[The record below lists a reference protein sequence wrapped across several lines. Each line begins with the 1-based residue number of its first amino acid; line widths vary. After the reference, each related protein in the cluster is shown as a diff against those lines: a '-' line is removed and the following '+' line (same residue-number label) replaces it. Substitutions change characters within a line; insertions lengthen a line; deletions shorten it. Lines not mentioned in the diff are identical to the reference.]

1 MREFFLEYKLLI
13 LTVSAILF
21 ALIFIDIVFKS
32 AKHKIKK
39 KKDFYKKNYGDGTII
54 YAGTEGGLLSYQI
67 DPVRNGVPQSGISNR
82 VDDTVVLMGKPD
94 LVMQDKKTKEVFV
107 IDLKSGKSPQ
117 DMSMSHSLQL
127 AAYFLMIEK
136 NFSTPVKRGIIR
148 YLDDD
153 NKEHSVENSDELK
166 NELLERVRAIADAK
180 KKISKN
186 EIPELVRNHNISHRC
201 KACEFASECPQVL
214 V

>member
-1 MREFFLEYKLLI
+1 MREFFLEYKLVI

-21 ALIFIDIVFKS
+21 ALIFIDVVFRS

-39 KKDFYKKNYGDGTII
+39 KKDFYKKNYGDGVVI
-54 YAGTEGGLLSYQI
+54 YAGSAGGLLSYQI
-67 DPVRNGVPQSGISNR
+67 D
-82 VDDTVVLMGKPD
+82 DTVGLIGKPD

-107 IDLKSGKSPQ
+107 VDLKSGKAPLE
-117 DMSMSHSLQL
+117 MEKYHAFQL
-127 AAYFLMIEK
+127 AAYFLMVEK
-136 NFSTPVKRGIIR
+136 NFSLPVKRGIIR

-166 NELLERVRAIADAK
+166 NELFEQVRAIADAK

-186 EIPELVRNHNISHRC
+186 EVPQLVRNHNVRHRC
-201 KACEFASECPQVL
+201 EVCEFRLECPQVL

>member
-1 MREFFLEYKLLI
+1 MREFFFEYKLVV

-21 ALIFIDIVFKS
+21 ALIFIDVVFRS

-39 KKDFYKKNYGDGTII
+39 NKEFYAKNYGDGTII
-54 YAGTEGGLLSYQI
+54 YAGSDGGLLSYQI
-67 DPVRNGVPQSGISNR
+67 D
-82 VDDTVVLMGKPD
+82 DTVVLIGKPD

-107 IDLKSGKSPQ
+107 VDLKSGKSPAE
-117 DMSMSHSLQL
+117 MSKYHSLQL
-127 AAYFLMIEK
+127 AAYFLMVEK
-136 NFSTPVKRGIIR
+136 SFSSPVKRGIIR

-166 NELLERVRAIADAK
+166 NELFERVRAIADVK
-180 KKISKN
+180 KKIYKS
-186 EIPELVRNHNISHRC
+186 EVSQLIRNHNVHHRC
-201 KACEFASECPQVL
+201 AVCEFALECQQAL

>member
-1 MREFFLEYKLLI
+1 MREFFLEYKLVI

-21 ALIFIDIVFKS
+21 ALIFIDIIFHQVKNN
-32 AKHKIKK
+32 IKK
-39 KKDFYKKNYGDGTII
+39 KKNFYKKNYGHGTVI
-54 YAGTEGGLLSYQI
+54 YAGTDGGLLSYSI
-67 DPVRNGVPQSGISNR
+67 DDIY
-82 VDDTVVLMGKPD
+82 LIGKPD

-107 IDLKSGKSPQ
+107 VDLKSGKAPQ
-117 DMSMSHSLQL
+117 TMSSSHVFQL
-127 AAYFLMIEK
+127 AAYFLMVEK

-153 NKEHSVENSDELK
+153 NKEHSIENSDNLK
-166 NELLERVRAIADAK
+166 NELFEQVRAIADAK

-186 EIPELVRNHNISHRC
+186 EVPQLVRNHNVRHRC
-201 KACEFASECPQVL
+201 EVCEFRLECPQVL